1 MHSRTRKALGDATAT
16 QRQMREVQGFQS
28 FSCYNDLVLA
38 NTLGKH
44 KVSRRWTWHS
54 PNGGY
59 MYHNQI
65 DYIMVRRHFVTNV
78 FLTPVRQE
86 ASQELT

>member
-1 MHSRTRKALGDATAT
+1 MHSRTGKVLGDATAT
-16 QRQMREVQGFQS
+16 QRQMREVQGFRS

-65 DYIMVRRHFVTNV
+65 DYIMVIGHFMTT
-78 FLTPVRQE
+78 LIRQE